1 MSFKKISIITMS
13 LFFAI
18 GLYGC
23 ARLSIPEIPTSFE
36 SVPAG
41 TSVTRAGNTKDLLG
55 SAVAVGDKLPK
66 IMLTDRNMQ
75 SKSLDDYKGKTLLLS
90 IAPSL
95 DTQVCERQTHLLADA
110 NEKELPQDILRVTIT
125 RDLPFA
131 HSRFAEHT
139 DFYHIIYLS
148 DYRNAD
154 FGLGTGLLMDDIRL
168 LARAVMVIDKNGTI
182 RYMQVVP
189 EVSLLPDME
198 KAFSVARQI
207 DAE

>member
-1 MSFKKISIITMS
+1 MMFRTIKLITVA
-13 LFFAI
+13 FFFVI
-18 GLYGC
+18 GLFGC
-23 ARLSIPEIPTSFE
+23 ALHSIPEIPTSFE
-36 SVPAG
+36 NVPAG
-41 TSVTRAGNTKDLLG
+41 TRVTRAGNAKDLMG
-55 SAVAVGDKLPK
+55 SAVAVGDQLPK
-66 IMLTDRNMQ
+66 ITLINRNMQ
-75 SKSLDDYKGKTLLLS
+75 SRSLDDYQGKTLLLS

-95 DTQVCERQTHLLADA
+95 DTQVCERQTHLLGDA
-110 NEKELPQDILRVTIT
+110 SEEELPPGILRVVIT

-139 DFYHIIYLS
+139 GFNHITYLS

-168 LARAVMVIDKNGTI
+168 LARAVMVIDKSGTI

-189 EVSLLPDME
+189 EVSHLPDME

>member
-1 MSFKKISIITMS
+1 MALRNIITMS

-23 ARLSIPEIPTSFE
+23 ALHSIPEIPTSTE

-41 TSVTRAGNTKDLLG
+41 TSVTRAGNAKVLMG
-55 SAVAVGDKLPK
+55 SPVVVGDKLPN
-66 IMLTDRNMQ
+66 IMLTDRNMRPR
-75 SKSLDDYKGKTLLLS
+75 SLDEYKGKTLLLS

-110 NEKELPQDILRVTIT
+110 TEKELPQDILRVTIT

-139 DFYHIIYLS
+139 GFYHIVYLS
-148 DYRNAD
+148 DYKSAD

-168 LARAVMVIDKNGTI
+168 LARGVMVIDKNGTI

-189 EVSLLPDME
+189 EVSHLPDME
-198 KAFSVARQI
+198 KAFSIARQI
-207 DAE
+207 DTE